1 MNHGTTTIYTLRH
14 ARTQYNAERRYAGSL
29 DIPLS
34 PEGVD
39 EARRAAQRVRNLKL
53 DLVVASRLRRS
64 LDTAAILVGQRI
76 PIVQTRLCNERN
88 FGLLEGRTWEQVG
101 QLNPPVMLIR
111 VGNDWHTVNPRNA
124 EPFEDVWARAK
135 RFRNWLFRHHPGRKV
150 LVISHGVF
158 LQMFHGVL
166 RRLTCIES
174 LAHYPAN
181 LELASFEFSGK
192 TLVHE
197 RVVALNGAT
206 PTDW

>member
-1 MNHGTTTIYTLRH
+1 MNHRTTTIYTLRH

-29 DIPLS
+29 DIALS
-34 PEGVD
+34 PEGVA
-39 EARRAAQRVRNLKL
+39 EARRAAPRVRKL
-53 DLVVASRLRRS
+53 ELDVVVASRLRRS
-64 LDTAAILVGQRI
+64 FDTAAILVGQSI

-88 FGLLEGRTWEQVG
+88 FGLLEGRTWEQMG

-135 RFRNWLFRHHPGRKV
+135 RFRNWLFRRHAGRKV

-181 LELASFEFSGK
+181 LELASFEFSG
-192 TLVHE
+192 TALVHE
-197 RVVALNGAT
+197 RVVALNGAN